1 MPKLTHIDKKG
12 KARMVDVTA
21 KEITTREAVAKG
33 SVFMQRRTLQAV
45 LANEIKKGDV
55 LGTAKIAGIM
65 AAKKTGD
72 LILLCHP
79 LNIDSVDIL
88 FEPIRKT
95 NCIDITAIAKASGK
109 TGVEMEALAAVSV
122 AALTIYDMCKAMDKG
137 MIISDIRL
145 IKKTGGKSG
154 TYIRTE

>member
-154 TYIRTE
+154 TYIREL

>member
-72 LILLCHP
+72 LIPLCHP

-137 MIISDIRL
+137 LIISDIRL

-154 TYIRTE
+154 TYIREL